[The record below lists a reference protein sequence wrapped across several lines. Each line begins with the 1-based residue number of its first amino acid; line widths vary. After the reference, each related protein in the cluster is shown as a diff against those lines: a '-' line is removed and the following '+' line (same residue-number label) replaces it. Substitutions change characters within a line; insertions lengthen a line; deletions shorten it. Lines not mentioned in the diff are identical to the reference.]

1 MALEITPEIIAAFR
15 AKFGGLFAD
24 ETKWSDDTVTEAL
37 CEGDA
42 ETGSCRWGVYQDI
55 CSNFKQRGMFYYAA
69 HWLITTYP
77 SAAGATDP
85 SKPSVGA
92 KYTTASKSVGDES
105 IAFVNSKGNSEL
117 AAGDEWLTTT
127 SYGQQYLR
135 LRRRAGMGAVVV

>member
-24 ETKWSDDTVTEAL
+24 ETKWSDDIVTEAL

-42 ETGSCRWGVYQDI
+42 ETGSCRWGVYQDV

-69 HWLITTYP
+69 HWLITNYP
-77 SAAGATDP
+77 SASGATNP
-85 SKPSVGA
+85 SNPSVA
-92 KYTTASKSVGDES
+92 PKYTTASKSVGDES

-135 LRRRAGMGAVVV
+135 LRRRAGMGCIAV